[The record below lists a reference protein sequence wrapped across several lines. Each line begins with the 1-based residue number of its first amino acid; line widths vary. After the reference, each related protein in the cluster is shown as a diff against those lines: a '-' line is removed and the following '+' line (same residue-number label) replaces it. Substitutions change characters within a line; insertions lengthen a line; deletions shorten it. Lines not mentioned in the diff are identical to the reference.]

1 MDVQLKELLE
11 KINNDGV
18 KIAEENARRIIHD
31 AENKA
36 AAIIAKARDDSES
49 LKKTAKADSEK
60 AERSGKEALRQ
71 AGRDL
76 IITVKAEIES
86 LFSKVLEAETGAVL
100 DGSLLSEAVASAVA
114 KLAVSDTSGLDVL
127 VPENK
132 LKDLKAGLIAKL
144 GTRMSAGLE
153 IKPFKNLDAG
163 FRIAKKDGTAFYD
176 FSDKEIAAMLGR
188 FLNPRLTE
196 LLSD

>member
-1 MDVQLKELLE
+1 MDVQLKEFIE
-11 KINNDGV
+11 KIKNDGV
-18 KIAEENARRIIHD
+18 KPAEENARRIIHE

-36 AAIIAKARDDSES
+36 ATIIAKARDDSES
-49 LKKTAKADSEK
+49 LKKTARADSEK

-76 IITVKAEIES
+76 IITVKTEIES

-100 DGSLLSEAVASAVA
+100 DGALLSEAVASAVE
-114 KLAVSDTSGLDVL
+114 KLALTDASGFEVL

-132 LKDLKAGLIAKL
+132 LKALNAGLTAKL
-144 GTRMSAGLE
+144 GARMSSGLE

-163 FRIAKKDGTAFYD
+163 FRISKKDGTAFYD